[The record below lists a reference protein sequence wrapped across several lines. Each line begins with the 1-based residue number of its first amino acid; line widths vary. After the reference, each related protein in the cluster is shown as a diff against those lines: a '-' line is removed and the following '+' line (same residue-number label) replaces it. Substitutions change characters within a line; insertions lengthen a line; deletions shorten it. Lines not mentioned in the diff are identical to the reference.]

1 MLIISGILNF
11 DNNIYETIIY
21 WILLLMVIIP
31 SMHLIILNN
40 KSHYNDL
47 LWNK

>member
-21 WILLLMVIIP
+21 WILLNLSLAIESEP
-31 SMHLIILNN
+31 G
-40 KSHYNDL
+40 Y
-47 LWNK
+47 